1 MITSNSVLKSHPL
14 LPLTYHLQLLTP
26 DFCIL
31 LRIPHSAFDMS
42 PEFSLPLFTFPKEW
56 TIEETIKGHG
66 SVSLAFLLRR

>member
-1 MITSNSVLKSHPL
+1 LLLIEEPCIGQKNEKPFTNSYLSIH
-14 LPLTYHLQLLTP
+14 LPSS
-26 DFCIL
+26 
-31 LRIPHSAFDMS
+31 IPHSAFDMS